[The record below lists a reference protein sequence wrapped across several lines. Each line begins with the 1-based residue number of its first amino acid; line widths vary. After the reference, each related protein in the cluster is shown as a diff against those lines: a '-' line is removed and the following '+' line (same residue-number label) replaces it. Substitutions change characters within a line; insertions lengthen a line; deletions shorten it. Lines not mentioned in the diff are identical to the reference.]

1 MGRLNMLPTEN
12 TECCFTKYHFFPLF
26 FTVQRKKYVEDKYY
40 CFVSEYL
47 VFYLYLETC
56 VLL

>member
-12 TECCFTKYHFFPLF
+12 TEYCFTKCNFFPLF
-26 FTVQRKKYVEDKYY
+26 FTVQRKNYVEDKYY